1 MATRKPTPPAG
12 EYLPAHAYANWL
24 ILAARVVLEPYRP
37 ARTDPPTTA
46 AEIAADREA
55 WQQWAEEKLRHSE
68 EDGAPPARGAVSAR
82 RIGYMLDAEPDR
94 SGARPGP
101 KIGAEL
107 FDPRFR
113 RRPAPAAAD

>member
-1 MATRKPTPPAG
+1 MATRKPNPTAG

-55 WQQWAEEKLRHSE
+55 WQQWAEGKLRHSE
-68 EDGAPPARGAVSAR
+68 EDGAPPARGASRAR
-82 RIGYMLDAEPDR
+82 RIGHMTDAEPER
-94 SGARPGP
+94 RGARP
-101 KIGAEL
+101 
-107 FDPRFR
+107 DR
-113 RRPAPAAAD
+113 RRTT